1 VTTSRKNLVA
11 IPKVAAPSRRKVP
24 RALLANTIEVSINSK
39 FELVEEISS
48 LTKSITEKIEFDED
62 TAGWIDLAVRE
73 AVINAIRHG
82 NKGVEN
88 KKVDVKFVIEPDGLT
103 IYVRDRG
110 EGFDASKLPDPLD
123 PNNLLNPNGRG
134 IFFMRTFMD
143 EVEHSLHPE
152 GGSLV
157 RLYKRR
163 KL

>member
-1 VTTSRKNLVA
+1 VTTSRKNLLAVSRA
-11 IPKVAAPSRRKVP
+11 AAPSRR
-24 RALLANTIEVSINSK
+24 RVSRTPAIDTVEISISSK
-39 FELVEEISS
+39 FELVEKVSS
-48 LTKSITEKIEFDED
+48 LTKSIIDRIRFDQD

-82 NKGVEN
+82 NKNAED
-88 KKVDVKFVIEPDGLT
+88 KQVDVKFVIEPDGLT

-110 EGFDASKLPDPLD
+110 KGFDASKLPDPLD

-143 EVEHSLHPE
+143 EVEYSVHPE

-157 RLYKRR
+157 RLYKR
-163 KL
+163 KS